1 MDAVELEELTVSSP
15 NLLFYVPLPEI
26 SGQAIRAIL
35 LLIYSD
41 VVWTGELDHELAL
54 DLVFVIPPRLSIFEQ
69 RQVQFSASGSKR
81 LDIFDLCFDFS
92 EVAHVDF
99 SFDRNQSEVVMVLIW
114 LIVIIAA
121 PPP

>member
-1 MDAVELEELTVSSP
+1 MDAVELEELAISRS
-15 NLLFYVPLPEI
+15 NLLFYVTLPEI
-26 SGQAIRAIL
+26 SSQAIRSVI

-41 VVWTGELDHELAL
+41 VVWTRELDHELAL
-54 DLVFVIPPRLSIFEQ
+54 NLVLVITPRLSVFEQ

-81 LDIFDLCFDFS
+81 LDILDLCFDFS